1 MCCLHA
7 LRIAA
12 LYSTPGRL
20 AQRALSL
27 QVRQKAKGKRKKR
40 LLRPLRPLSLSRLP
54 NRRYRRDDA
63 NDAIDAFCLTW
74 TPLHGGI

>member
-12 LYSTPGRL
+12 LYSTPGQL

-27 QVRQKAKGKRKKR
+27 QVRQNEKGKKTVPST
-40 LLRPLRPLSLSRLP
+40 LLPFTFALLPLP
-54 NRRYRRDDA
+54 
-63 NDAIDAFCLTW
+63 FCLTW

>member
-12 LYSTPGRL
+12 LYNTPGQL

-27 QVRQKAKGKRKKR
+27 QVRQKEKGKR
-40 LLRPLRPLSLSRLP
+40 
-54 NRRYRRDDA
+54 
-63 NDAIDAFCLTW
+63 
-74 TPLHGGI
+74 